1 MSNVDTGTLD
11 DVYLEWLYSHIGSV
25 KSRNPE
31 RSYWKLALKLYTTP
45 FKALVINDV
54 NRAEDGRELR
64 AIFREQTGYRM
75 DDIERQLFM
84 DLDCSMLEMLIA
96 LSDRVAFQTDE
107 LLEGW
112 FWRFMHNLGGLER
125 YSDDLYEISIDE
137 EVEEA
142 LNRVIWRT
150 YSSDGTGGLFPLRY
164 ADHDQR
170 KIELWYQM
178 SAYILEGLYVH
189 ATPQF

>member
-1 MSNVDTGTLD
+1 MINGEGTLD

-25 KSRNPE
+25 NSRNPE

-45 FKALVINDV
+45 FKALIINDS
-54 NRAEDGRELR
+54 NRSEDGKELR
-64 AIFREQTGYRM
+64 SLFLDQREYPLS
-75 DDIERQLFM
+75 EFEKELFM

-107 LLEGW
+107 RLEGW
-112 FWRFMHNLGGLER
+112 FWRFMHNLGCFER
-125 YSDDLYEISIDE
+125 YSDDLYEISIEE

-142 LNRVIWRT
+142 LTRVIRRT
-150 YSSDGTGGLFPLRY
+150 YSADGTGGLFPLRQ
-164 ADHDQR
+164 AEHDQR

-178 SAYILEGLYVH
+178 SAYILEGLYLN

>member
-1 MSNVDTGTLD
+1 MINGEGTLD

-25 KSRNPE
+25 TSRNPE

-45 FKALVINDV
+45 FKALIINDS
-54 NRAEDGRELR
+54 NRSEDGKELR
-64 AIFREQTGYRM
+64 SLFLDQRKYPLSEF
-75 DDIERQLFM
+75 EKELFM
-84 DLDCSMLEMLIA
+84 DLDCSMFEMLIA

-107 LLEGW
+107 QLEGW
-112 FWRFMHNLGGLER
+112 FWRFMHNLGCFER
-125 YSDDLYEISIDE
+125 YSDDLYEISIEE

-142 LNRVIWRT
+142 LTRVIRRT
-150 YSSDGTGGLFPLRY
+150 YSADGTGGLFPLRQ
-164 ADHDQR
+164 AEHDQR

-178 SAYILEGLYVH
+178 SAYILEGLYLN